1 MPSVDGFWAGVVL
14 VIMTFVAFTAVWRLE
29 DIALRRLARSEL
41 SRIRIVGVGVS
52 AIGLLAGWPIP
63 NTTGSGDLALLA
75 SAVFS
80 FTALVVVGQAF
91 TVVAFMF
98 ARWFTR
104 QYVSS
109 QRGHR
114 T

>member
-14 VIMTFVAFTAVWRLE
+14 VILTFFAFTAVQRLE
-29 DIALRRLARSEL
+29 DMALRRLAHGEL
-41 SRIRIVGVGVS
+41 SRVRIVGIGLS

-63 NTTGSGDLALLA
+63 NTNGSGDIAVLA

-80 FTALVVVGQAF
+80 VTVLLIVGQVLA
-91 TVVAFMF
+91 VAAFMF
-98 ARWFTR
+98 AQWFTR
-104 QYVSS
+104 QYGST
-109 QRGHR
+109 QWGHK